1 MSPSPSRSPRPRPTC
16 AAYKTFFPIETRWTD
31 NDVYGH
37 VNNARYYELFDSGVN
52 RVLVGAGLDIHAGP
66 AIALVVESSCR
77 YHAPTTYPERL
88 LVGVRVDHLGTS
100 SIVYGVA
107 VFSESSDEAAAD
119 GSFVHV
125 FVDRATRR
133 PVPLPPSIRVALEA
147 LRAPPAAG
155 PPA

>member
-1 MSPSPSRSPRPRPTC
+1 MSSSSPRPPRPTR
-16 AAYKTFFPIETRWTD
+16 AAYLTFFPIETRWTD

-37 VNNARYYELFDSGVN
+37 VNNARYYELFDSAVN
-52 RVLVGAGLDIHAGP
+52 RVLVAAGLDLHLGP

-88 LVGVRVDHLGTS
+88 LVGVRVDRLGTS

-107 VFSESSDEAAAD
+107 VFSETVDEAAAD

-133 PVPLPPSIRVALEA
+133 PVPIPPAIRAALEA
-147 LRAPPAAG
+147 LRPPV
-155 PPA
+155 